1 MEAARWR
8 PSFGEKYELCGAEIL
23 KANNKCYPEIC
34 HFIGGVWRRGTEGR
48 AVINPF
54 DERIIGR
61 IPQAGLGELVDVV
74 SAAESGYRI
83 WRATAPAARYK
94 IMLEAVRLIRLRI
107 EEFAVAMTLDQGK
120 PIAQARLEVLR
131 GCEIIEWDAAE
142 GLRTYGR
149 IIPSSGGMRHTVLR
163 QPIGIVAA
171 FSPWNF
177 PMSSPARKIGAALAA
192 GCALILKP
200 PEETPAAAVLMA
212 RAFADAGLPAGV
224 LNLVFGEP
232 AEISAYLIADPAVRL
247 ITFTGSTS
255 VGKQLAALAGKHMK
269 PVVMEL
275 GGHAPV
281 IVCQDTDPVW
291 AGALSVEGKMR
302 NAGQV
307 CVAPTRFLVHE
318 SIADAF
324 TNAFVTKAQ
333 AIKIGDGLDSA
344 NQMGPLANSRRLES
358 MQVLV
363 DDAVARGARLLCG
376 GHRIGDSGYL
386 FALTVLAD
394 VPPEARI
401 SSEEPFGPIA
411 IINRFAHLDDAI
423 RMANALPY
431 GLAGYA
437 FTESAATAHRL
448 AEELEVGNL
457 SINHFTASVAETPF
471 GGVKDSG
478 YGREGGVE
486 GVACYM
492 VTKNVSHLT
501 QRPV

>member
-1 MEAARWR
+1 MA
-8 PSFGEKYELCGAEIL
+8 PSQR
-23 KANNKCYPEIC
+23 YPEIC
-34 HFIGGVWRRGTEGR
+34 HFIGGVWQPGTEGR

-54 DERIIGR
+54 DESTIGT
-61 IPQAGLGELVDVV
+61 IPRASVEVLAAAV

-83 WRATAPAARYK
+83 WRRTAPMQRYK
-94 IMLEAVRLIRLRI
+94 IMMEAVRLMRQRV
-107 EEFAVAMTLDQGK
+107 EDFAVAMTLDQGK
-120 PIAQARLEVLR
+120 PIVQARLEVLR

-149 IIPSSGGMRHTVLR
+149 VIPSGVGMRHTVLR
-163 QPIGIVAA
+163 EPIGIVAA

-177 PMSSPARKIGAALAA
+177 PMSSPARKIGGALAA

-212 RAFADAGLPAGV
+212 RAFADAGLPPGV

-247 ITFTGSTS
+247 ITFTGSTG

-269 PVVMEL
+269 PAVMEL

-281 IVCQDTDPVW
+281 IVCEDTNPDL
-291 AGALSVEGKMR
+291 AGFLSVESKLR

-318 SIADAF
+318 SLADAF
-324 TNAFVTKAQ
+324 TNAFVARAESIT
-333 AIKIGDGLDSA
+333 IGNGLDSA
-344 NQMGPLANSRRLES
+344 NQMGPLANRRRLES
-358 MQVLV
+358 MQALV
-363 DDAVARGARLLCG
+363 DDAVAKGARLLCG
-376 GHRIGDSGYL
+376 GGRIGDRGFL
-386 FALTVLAD
+386 FPMTALAD
-394 VPPEARI
+394 VPPDARI
-401 SSEEPFGPIA
+401 SVEEPFGPIA
-411 IINRFAHLDDAI
+411 IINRFQHLDDAI
-423 RMANALPY
+423 RTANSLPY

-448 AEELEVGNL
+448 ADELELGNL

-486 GVACYM
+486 GLACYM
-492 VTKNVSHLT
+492 VVKNVSHLT
-501 QRPV
+501 QRSN

>member
-1 MEAARWR
+1 MTH
-8 PSFGEKYELCGAEIL
+8 SQ
-23 KANNKCYPEIC
+23 NYPEIG
-34 HFIGGVWRRGTEGR
+34 HFIGGVWQRGIKGR

-54 DERIIGR
+54 DESILAT
-61 IPQAGLGELVDVV
+61 IPRASLENLAAAV

-83 WRATAPAARYK
+83 WRRTSPAERYK
-94 IMLEAVRLIRLRI
+94 IMIEAVRLIRQRI
-107 EEFAVAMTLDQGK
+107 EDFAVAMTLDQGK
-120 PIAQARLEVLR
+120 PIVQARLEVLR

-149 IIPSSGGMRHTVLR
+149 VIPSGVGMRHTVLR

-177 PMSSPARKIGAALAA
+177 PMSSPARKIGGALAA
-192 GCALILKP
+192 GCSLILKP

-212 RAFADAGLPAGV
+212 RAFADAGLPPGV

-247 ITFTGSTS
+247 ITFTGSTV
-255 VGKQLAALAGKHMK
+255 VGKQLAALAGKYMK
-269 PVVMEL
+269 PAVMEL

-281 IVCQDTDPVW
+281 IVCEDTNPRW
-291 AGALSVEGKMR
+291 AGSLSVESKLR

-324 TNAFVTKAQ
+324 TNAFVAKART
-333 AIKIGDGLDSA
+333 IKIGDGLDPA
-344 NQMGPLANSRRLES
+344 NQMGPLANRRRLES
-358 MQVLV
+358 IQALV
-363 DDAVARGARLLCG
+363 DDAVAKGACLLCG
-376 GHRIGDSGYL
+376 GGRIGDRG
-386 FALTVLAD
+386 FFFPMTALAD
-394 VPPEARI
+394 VPPDARI
-401 SSEEPFGPIA
+401 SAEEPFGPIA
-411 IINRFAHLDDAI
+411 IINRFQHLDDAI
-423 RMANALPY
+423 RTANSLPY

-448 AEELEVGNL
+448 AEELELGNL

-486 GVACYM
+486 GLACYM
-492 VTKNVSHLT
+492 IVKNVSHLT
-501 QRPV
+501 QRSN